1 MKRRKTLASLLA
13 LGAIGIVLAGCGG
26 GRDGG
31 TTEEAAPADT
41 AAETAAG
48 DDLSALSGEI
58 VIDGSSTV
66 TPVMALAAEKFQEA
80 APGVTVT
87 VATSGT
93 GGGFEKFCNDE
104 TDISMASRPI
114 KDEEIAACGEKGIEY
129 TEVQIANDGIAVVAN
144 PENDWANCLT
154 VDQLAAIWGPD
165 STATSWKDIDPS
177 FPDEQLALFG
187 PGTDSGTFDYFTDE
201 INGEEGAS
209 RTDYQASEDDNVI
222 VQGVSGEKGG
232 LGYFGL
238 SYYLENSDA
247 LKLIEVDGG
256 DGCVAPSLETVQN
269 GTYTPLGR
277 PLFIYVKNS
286 ALAGK
291 PELAGMLGYV
301 AANEESLNTEALF
314 VPLSPDQ
321 LATLQSAVNG

>member
-26 GRDGG
+26 GREEE
-31 TTEEAAPADT
+31 TTEEAAAADT

-48 DDLSALSGEI
+48 DDLSGLSGEI
-58 VIDGSSTV
+58 VVDGSSTV
-66 TPVMALAAEKFQEA
+66 TPVMILAAEKFQEA

-93 GGGFEKFCNDE
+93 GGGFEKFCADE

-114 KDEEIAACGEKGIEY
+114 KDEEIAACGDAGIEY
-129 TEVQIANDGIAVVAN
+129 TELQLANDGIAVVAN
-144 PENDWANCLT
+144 TANDWANCLT
-154 VDQLAAIWGPD
+154 VEQLNAIWGPD
-165 STATSWKDIDPS
+165 STATTWKDIDPS
-177 FPDEQLALFG
+177 FPDEPLALFG

-222 VQGVSGEKGG
+222 VQGVSGETGG

-238 SYYLENSDA
+238 SYYLENSDS
-247 LKLIEVDGG
+247 LKLIEVDSG

-286 ALAGK
+286 ALASK
-291 PELAGMLGYV
+291 PELAAMLGYV
-301 AANEESLNTEALF
+301 AENEESLNTEALF
-314 VPLSPDQ
+314 VPLSADQ

>member
-1 MKRRKTLASLLA
+1 VKRRKTLASLLA

-26 GRDGG
+26 GREEE
-31 TTEEAAPADT
+31 TTEEAAAADT

-48 DDLSALSGEI
+48 DDLSGLSGEI
-58 VIDGSSTV
+58 VVDGSSTV
-66 TPVMALAAEKFQEA
+66 TPVMILAAEKFQEA

-93 GGGFEKFCNDE
+93 GGGFEKFCADE

-114 KDEEIAACGEKGIEY
+114 KDEEIAACGDAGIEY
-129 TEVQIANDGIAVVAN
+129 TELQLANDGIAVVAN
-144 PENDWANCLT
+144 TANDWANCLT
-154 VDQLAAIWGPD
+154 VEQLNAIWGPD
-165 STATSWKDIDPS
+165 STATTWKDIDPS
-177 FPDEQLALFG
+177 FPDEPLALFG

-222 VQGVSGEKGG
+222 VQGVSGETGG

-238 SYYLENSDA
+238 SYYLENSDS
-247 LKLIEVDGG
+247 LKLIEVDSG

-286 ALAGK
+286 ALASK
-291 PELAGMLGYV
+291 PELAAMLGYV
-301 AANEESLNTEALF
+301 AENEESLNTEALF
-314 VPLSPDQ
+314 VPLSADQ